1 MNCGILLFD
10 GVDLMDVAGPY
21 EVLLTASRLQ
31 ERRGDLPSFTVTTV
45 SATGG
50 PVTAFGGLGL
60 AAESGPDGAGG
71 FDVLIVPGAIAI
83 DPLVDDQ
90 GLIHAVRRLAATA
103 KLTAS
108 VCTGAFLL
116 ERAGLLDGV
125 QATTHWEDVDGL
137 AARLGWD
144 RVRADVRWVDSGRV
158 VTAGG
163 LSSGIAMALHL
174 VERFAGR
181 ELAEATARQVDY
193 VWTEDRGA

>member
-45 SATGG
+45 STTGG
-50 PVTAFGGLGL
+50 PVTAYGGLGL

-103 KLTAS
+103 KLRAS